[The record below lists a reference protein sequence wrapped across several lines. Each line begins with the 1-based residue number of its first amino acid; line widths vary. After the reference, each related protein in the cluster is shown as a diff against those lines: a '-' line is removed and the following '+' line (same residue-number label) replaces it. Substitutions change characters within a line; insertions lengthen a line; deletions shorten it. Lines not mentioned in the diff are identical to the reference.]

1 MPGFFPNPQP
11 PIPTAP
17 LYSTTMGFSSFKL
30 FRLLGISVFLHWSWF
45 FMAAIIVPGFGMFS
59 SLGWKIGLFV
69 SLFGIVLIHEFGHAL
84 ACKSVG
90 GRAERIVLWPL
101 GGVAFV
107 QPPQR
112 PGAVLWSIIAG
123 PLVNVVLVPIT
134 IAAYFLTVADPFNP
148 VGNFEMFMSSLVLM
162 NLGLL
167 IFNML
172 PIYPLDGGQV
182 LMSILWYIVGR
193 ARAMQIVGIIGLIG
207 AGLGVM
213 LAVIFGDIILLLLA
227 GFVAFQA
234 WIGYRNGLAMSVA
247 DPSRFDERYAK
258 RKKDDEVER
267 KLQTELDP
275 WR

>member
-1 MPGFFPNPQP
+1 
-11 PIPTAP
+11 
-17 LYSTTMGFSSFKL
+17 MGFSSFKL
-30 FRLLGISVFLHWSWF
+30 FRLFGISVFLHWSWF
-45 FMAAIIVPGFGMFS
+45 IMAFIIVPNFGMFS
-59 SLGWKIGLFV
+59 SLGWKIGLFLA
-69 SLFGIVLIHEFGHAL
+69 LFGIVLIHEFGHAL

-134 IAAYFLTVADPFNP
+134 AVAYFLTVADPLSP
-148 VGNFEMFMSSLVLM
+148 VGDFELFMSSLVLM

-182 LMSILWYIVGR
+182 LMSVLWYIIGR
-193 ARAMQIVGIIGLIG
+193 AKAMQIVGIIGLIG

-234 WIGYRNGLAMSVA
+234 WIGYRNGLAMAVA

-258 RKKDDEVER
+258 RKKDDVVEQ
-267 KLQTELDP
+267 KLQSELDP